1 MTGDRLMATKYP
13 KRPLPMAADLY
24 GDLYSAVEAA
34 PKSDW
39 RGYFPGLA
47 IVAMGTLA
55 AGFLSDH
62 YGVPL
67 TLMALLIGL
76 ALNFLSADARLTPGL
91 AFASRSLLRWGIVLV
106 GVRITA
112 GQIVALGPVA
122 LLCVV
127 AIVALTMGAG
137 VLAARRLGQDTA
149 FGVLAGGGVA
159 ICGASAAMA
168 LATTLGE
175 KRTSQA
181 QLTLVLVGISAM
193 SASAMMLYPLVAH
206 AFHLSD
212 LKAGFLL
219 GASIHDVAQALGAG
233 YSYSDGAGGIA
244 AIVKLT
250 RVALAGASAGGGGD
264 GPHALRQRKRGRG
277 EGAGGAVVR
286 RRVLRAG
293 GGQFVRRDPAS
304 GGDGRGKGSRGNAR
318 VGGHRD
324 RDPLA
329 LVAIAG
335 GRTKAAIGDPRVDV
349 GSVRDGA
356 GGSFIADRISEPSI
370 RASPARTEPR
380 VVRSPRRQGQAAN
393 RPPDTPSLASA
404 GAPW

>member
-1 MTGDRLMATKYP
+1 
-13 KRPLPMAADLY
+13 MAADLY
-24 GDLYSAVEAA
+24 GDLYGDVSAT
-34 PKSDW
+34 PKRDW
-39 RGYFPGLA
+39 RGYAPGL
-47 IVAMGTLA
+47 VVVVMGTLA

-76 ALNFLSADARLTPGL
+76 ALNFLSADSRLTPGL
-91 AFASRSLLRWGIVLV
+91 AFASRSLLRSGIVLV
-106 GVRITA
+106 GVRITF

-127 AIVALTMGAG
+127 AIVALTMAAG
-137 VLAARRLGQDTA
+137 VFAARRFGFDTA
-149 FGVLAGGGVA
+149 FGLLAGGSVA

-175 KRTSQA
+175 KRTTQA

-206 AFHLSD
+206 ALHMSD

-250 RVALAGASAGGGGD
+250 RVALLAPVLAVVAVGLARFDPTG
-264 GPHALRQRKRGRG
+264 
-277 EGAGGAVVR
+277 GAGKAKGPGVPWFVVGFFVLAGINSFGVIPPIVATGAEKAAAAMLAAAVTATAIR
-286 RRVLRAG
+286 
-293 GGQFVRRDPAS
+293 S
-304 GGDGRGKGSRGNAR
+304 
-318 VGGHRD
+318 
-324 RDPLA
+324 PLA
-329 LVAIAG
+329 QLLEAGPKPLLVILIA
-335 GRTKAAIGDPRVDV
+335 TVAAFAFALAAAVFLIG
-349 GSVRDGA
+349 
-356 GGSFIADRISEPSI
+356 
-370 RASPARTEPR
+370 
-380 VVRSPRRQGQAAN
+380 
-393 RPPDTPSLASA
+393 
-404 GAPW
+404 